1 MQPGGIGVIV
11 NPMTDPHFSPEKHG
25 ARAPLYFEDMAI
37 GRRFEIPSRTMT
49 EGLFAAF
56 QAASGDNHPS
66 HYDIEYCRRHGHP
79 NLLAHGYQITI
90 QAAPGAGDFPFIVG
104 EAMMGF
110 LEQSSRFLKPVFAG
124 DTLYPT
130 LIVSALTAQNTTG
143 VVTMAVTIH
152 NQNGVL
158 VMDGSQKFLLRKR
171 APD

>member
-1 MQPGGIGVIV
+1 
-11 NPMTDPHFSPEKHG
+11 MTDTPFSPENHG
-25 ARAPLYFEDMAI
+25 ATAPLYFEDLTL

-49 EGLFAAF
+49 QGLFAAF

-79 NLLAHGYQITI
+79 NLLAHGYQIVI

-110 LEQSSRFLKPVFAG
+110 LEQSSRFLKPVHAG

-130 LIVSALTAQNTTG
+130 LTVRELTAQNTTG
-143 VVTMAVTIH
+143 VVTLDVTIH
-152 NQNGVL
+152 NQDGVL
-158 VMDGSQKFLLRKR
+158 VMDGTQKFQLRMR
-171 APD
+171 DPVG

>member
-1 MQPGGIGVIV
+1 
-11 NPMTDPHFSPEKHG
+11 MTDKPFSPENHG
-25 ARAPLYFEDMAI
+25 ARAPLYFEDLAL

-79 NLLAHGYQITI
+79 NLLAHGYQIVI
-90 QAAPGAGDFPFIVG
+90 QAAPGAGDFPFVIG

-110 LEQSSRFLKPVFAG
+110 LEQSSRFLKPVHAG

-130 LIVSALTAQNTTG
+130 LTVSDLAAQNTTG
-143 VVTMAVTIH
+143 VVTLDVTIH
-152 NQNGVL
+152 NQHGVL
-158 VMDGSQKFLLRKR
+158 VMDGMQKFLLRLRDPK
-171 APD
+171 D

>member
-1 MQPGGIGVIV
+1 
-11 NPMTDPHFSPEKHG
+11 MTDTPFSPENHG
-25 ARAPLYFEDMAI
+25 ATAPLYFEDLTL

-49 EGLFAAF
+49 QGLFAAF

-79 NLLAHGYQITI
+79 NLLAHGYQIVI

-110 LEQSSRFLKPVFAG
+110 LEQSSRFLKPVHAG

-130 LIVSALTAQNTTG
+130 LTVSELTAQNTTG
-143 VVTMAVTIH
+143 VVTLEVTIH
-152 NQNGVL
+152 NQQGVL
-158 VMDGSQKFLLRKR
+158 VMDGTQKFLLRMR
-171 APD
+171 DPIG